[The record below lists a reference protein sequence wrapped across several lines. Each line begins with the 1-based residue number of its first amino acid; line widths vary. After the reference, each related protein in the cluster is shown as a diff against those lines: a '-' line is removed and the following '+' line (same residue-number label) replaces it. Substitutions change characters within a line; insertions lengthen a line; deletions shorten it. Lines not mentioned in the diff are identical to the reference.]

1 MRNIIICCDGTGNE
15 ISENISNVLK
25 LYRCLRKTEKTQPRQ
40 LVFYDPG
47 VGTLERPDPWHKFK
61 QNFNAILG
69 LATGYGLD
77 DNVLAAYAFLVHTCQ
92 AGDQVYLFGFSRGA
106 YTVRVL
112 AGLIHKVGLIT
123 PEQVNLAGSGL
134 IAYKQFSSDE
144 APKLRAKFKSA
155 VEAVAAEDT
164 LPQTAFDNAA
174 QFARITS
181 SRWPI
186 IRFVG
191 VWDTV
196 ASVIVPRADRFYW
209 PSLEELAFTLVNPSV
224 QTFRQAI
231 SIDERRCMF
240 RLKKWDAPQT
250 YKPVRF
256 NDVHAEPQDIL
267 QVWFAG
273 VHADIGG
280 GYPEKQSGLSKYPL
294 LWMIDEAAKCGL
306 TVNQA
311 TVNQLAWGVQ
321 RKGSPYSYV
330 VPDVRGDLHTSL
342 SGAWWLLEYL
352 PKSASY
358 KEWPARKT
366 YFGWYIPDAEP
377 RLIPD
382 GAIIH
387 ESAILRMDAM
397 PSYRPVNL
405 PKQFEKFPM
414 PVPPAHASAE
424 AEEKKRRID
433 ALSTVIAS
441 AAKQS
446 IAPHRERMD

>member
-40 LVFYDPG
+40 LVYYDPG
-47 VGTLERPDPWHKFK
+47 VGTLARPDPWHRLR
-61 QNFNAILG
+61 QDFNAILG

-77 DNVLAAYAFLVHTCQ
+77 DNVLAAYDFLARNYQ
-92 AGDQVYLFGFSRGA
+92 AGDAIYLFGFSRGA

-112 AGLIHKVGLIT
+112 AGLIHKIGLIT
-123 PEQVNLAGSGL
+123 PEQINLAGSGL

-144 APKLRAKFKSA
+144 APKLRARLTSFA
-155 VEAVAAEDT
+155 DAAAEDAV
-164 LPQTAFDNAA
+164 PPSPFDNAA

-181 SRWPI
+181 SRWPT

-196 ASVIVPRADRFYW
+196 ASVIVPRPDRFYW
-209 PSLEELAFTLVNPSV
+209 PSLEELAFTLWNPSV

-231 SIDERRCMF
+231 SMDERRCMF

-250 YKPVRF
+250 FKHNRF
-256 NDVHAEPQDIL
+256 NDAHAEPQDIL

-280 GYPEKQSGLSKYPL
+280 GYPEKESGLSKYPL
-294 LWMIDEAAKCGL
+294 LWLIDEATKCGL
-306 TVNQA
+306 QINQA
-311 TVNQLAWGVQ
+311 NVNQLAWGVQ
-321 RKGSPYSYV
+321 RKSSPFSYV
-330 VPDVRGDLHTSL
+330 APDVKGCLHESL
-342 SGAWWLLEYL
+342 RGAWWILEYI
-352 PKSASY
+352 PKSAKY
-358 KEWPARKT
+358 KEWPPRQT

-377 RLIPD
+377 RLIPE
-382 GAIIH
+382 GAIVH
-387 ESAILRMDAM
+387 ESAIKRMEAM

-405 PKQFEKFPM
+405 PTKYETFPM
-414 PVPPAHASAE
+414 PVGPVHGG
-424 AEEKKRRID
+424 AEEE
-433 ALSTVIAS
+433 AGES
-441 AAKQS
+441 
-446 IAPHRERMD
+446 

>member
-1 MRNIIICCDGTGNE
+1 MRNIVICCDGTGNE

-25 LYRCLRKTEKTQPRQ
+25 LYRCLRKTEKTSPRQ

-47 VGTLERPDPWHKFK
+47 VGTLERPDPWHKLR
-61 QNFNAILG
+61 QDFNAILG

-77 DNVLAAYAFLVHTCQ
+77 DNVLAAYSFLVHNYQ
-92 AGDQVYLFGFSRGA
+92 AGDQIYLFGFSRGA

-155 VEAVAAEDT
+155 IEAAAAEDT

-181 SRWPI
+181 TRWPT

-231 SIDERRCMF
+231 SMDERRCMF
-240 RLKKWDAPQT
+240 RCKKWDAPQT
-250 YKPVRF
+250 YKHNRF
-256 NDVHAEPQDIL
+256 NDAHAEPQDIL

-280 GYPEKQSGLSKYPL
+280 GYPEKDSALSKYPL
-294 LWMIDEAAKCGL
+294 LWMIDEARKAGL
-306 TVNQA
+306 TVNAQ
-311 TVNQLAWGVQ
+311 TVKHLAWGIP
-321 RKGSPYSYV
+321 RKGSPFSYV
-330 VPDVRGDLHTSL
+330 APDIRGELHDSMTL
-342 SGAWWLLEYL
+342 PWRLLEYF
-352 PKSASY
+352 PKNAQY
-358 KEWPARKT
+358 KEWPERQVVL
-366 YFGWYIPDAEP
+366 GRYIPDAEP
-377 RLIPD
+377 RLIPED
-382 GAIIH
+382 AVIH
-387 ESAILRMDAM
+387 ESVELRMRAGLGYD
-397 PSYRPVNL
+397 PVNL
-405 PKQFEKFPM
+405 PKRFTTFPM
-414 PVPPAHASAE
+414 PTAPAAGAAVDDGDEDEE
-424 AEEKKRRID
+424 ARED
-433 ALSTVIAS
+433 AGESEAQE
-441 AAKQS
+441 A
-446 IAPHRERMD
+446 